1 MWSFGESKPDLSTIV
16 AVIARSRICV
26 TARHEAQ
33 FDLPA
38 GFDDVD
44 LAILD
49 WILAENSPVKRRY
62 PLC

>member
-1 MWSFGESKPDLSTIV
+1 MLPFGESKPDVSTIV

-26 TARHEAQ
+26 TALHEAQ

-38 GFDDVD
+38 GFDDID

-49 WILAENSPVKRRY
+49 WIVAENSPARRRY